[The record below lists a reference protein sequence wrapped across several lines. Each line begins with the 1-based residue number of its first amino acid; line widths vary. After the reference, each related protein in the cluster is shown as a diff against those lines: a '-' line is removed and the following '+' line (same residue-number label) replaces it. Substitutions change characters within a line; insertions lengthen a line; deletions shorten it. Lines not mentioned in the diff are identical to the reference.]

1 MSASVALPT
10 QVVSSTPS
18 LYVVATPIGN
28 LHDIGLRALAVLA
41 AVELIAAEDTRH
53 SQRLLDAF
61 GIRTRLMA
69 AHRHNEQEA
78 ADRVIARLDGGAQ
91 VALIS
96 DAGTPAIS
104 DPGARL
110 VARVRAA
117 GHPVVPVPG
126 PCAAVAALSVAGF
139 AEGGF
144 RFVGFLPS
152 TAAARAA
159 VLAKLAAEREPMVF
173 YEAPHR
179 VLDCVADLLAAFGG
193 ERELLVARELSKLH
207 EEIARLPLHAA
218 PAWFAADANRSR
230 GEFVLV
236 VEGRPADD
244 GLALEAE
251 RVLRLLLAELPVKTA
266 ARLAAA
272 ISGGAKNALYAR
284 ALELKQDGDGGG
296 ERL

>member
-1 MSASVALPT
+1 M
-10 QVVSSTPS
+10 
-18 LYVVATPIGN
+18 
-28 LHDIGLRALAVLA
+28 
-41 AVELIAAEDTRH
+41 
-53 SQRLLDAF
+53 
-61 GIRTRLMA
+61 
-69 AHRHNEQEA
+69 
-78 ADRVIARLDGGAQ
+78 
-91 VALIS
+91 ALIS

-126 PCAAVAALSVAGF
+126 PCAAVAALSVAGL

-144 RFVGFLPS
+144 RFVGFLPA
-152 TAAARAA
+152 TAAARVAA
-159 VLAKLAAEREPMVF
+159 LSALAGERETMVF

-179 VLDCVADLLAAFGG
+179 VRDSVADLLAVFGG

-207 EEIARLPLHAA
+207 EEVACMPLAAA

-236 VEGRPADD
+236 VAGRPADE
-244 GLALEAE
+244 GLSLEAE
-251 RVLRLLLAELPVKTA
+251 RVLRLLLAELPLKTA

-272 ISGGAKNALYAR
+272 ISGAPRNTLYAR
-284 ALELKQDGDGGG
+284 ALQLKQDVDDAG